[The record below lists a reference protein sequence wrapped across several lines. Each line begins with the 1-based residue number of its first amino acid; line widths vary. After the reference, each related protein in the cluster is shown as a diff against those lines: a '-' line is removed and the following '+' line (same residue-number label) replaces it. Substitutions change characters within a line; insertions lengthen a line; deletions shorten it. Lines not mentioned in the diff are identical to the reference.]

1 MKRLATLSKVD
12 NNKQILLILV
22 NNLKI
27 SSQVKS
33 GNPLVMEYEIPRRPH
48 TVGAL
53 PKVCSQSEL
62 IMTLLQEIENE
73 AKGPVSRP
81 KLPQKNFMKENL
93 KRLRDIQTQAKKKM
107 AEKQPLQ
114 PLKVPN
120 RYRDVQPKILNN
132 VLSKEEKT
140 HSRHLNNVPPKT
152 AGPYRSQPPMSPS
165 LRPKS
170 NQMSVSHHYSS
181 LPDLNHTDTL
191 TDLDNDQHPE
201 TSKDI
206 RIPKSDAESE
216 KSSYLAPSKKKSEV
230 CHRLGHVPNY
240 LTERKKQWE
249 MEKERQMKLR
259 EEASIP
265 QGYTLLP
272 DEERIETLELL
283 KKNQEELIQSLAVL
297 PIRNDTIRLRNYKE
311 ELERQLAKV
320 EEGIKI
326 FSRPKVL
333 IKNDT

>member
-1 MKRLATLSKVD
+1 MRE
-12 NNKQILLILV
+12 
-22 NNLKI
+22 
-27 SSQVKS
+27 SSR
-33 GNPLVMEYEIPRRPH
+33 NCAMECEVPQRPH

-53 PKVCSQSEL
+53 PKVCVQSEL

-73 AKGPVSRP
+73 ARGPILRP
-81 KLPQKNFMKENL
+81 HLPQKNYMKENL
-93 KRLRDIQTQAKKKM
+93 KRLKEIQAQSKKKI
-107 AEKQPLQ
+107 AEKQPLK
-114 PLKVPN
+114 PLRVPN
-120 RYRDVQPKILNN
+120 HYHEVQPKILRN
-132 VLSKEEKT
+132 VPFNQDKGFD
-140 HSRHLNNVPPKT
+140 NPPKT
-152 AGPYRSQPPMSPS
+152 AGPFRSKPPLSPC

-170 NQMSVSHHYSS
+170 ERISTAQQYRS
-181 LPDLNHTDTL
+181 LPDLNNSEGNEQNLDGSDK
-191 TDLDNDQHPE
+191 DLKSPR
-201 TSKDI
+201 SDI
-206 RIPKSDAESE
+206 ESE
-216 KSSYLAPSKKKSEV
+216 KSFHSAIRSKKKSETKTEV
-230 CHRLGHVPNY
+230 RHRLGQIPNY

-249 MEKERQMKLR
+249 MEKERQLKLR

-283 KKNQEELIQSLAVL
+283 KKNQEEIIQSLAAL
-297 PIRNDTIRLRNYKE
+297 PVRNDTVRLRNYKE

>member
-1 MKRLATLSKVD
+1 MGLRAALHEDFSKVD
-12 NNKQILLILV
+12 INKQIDYLDLGKQSQNI
-22 NNLKI
+22 K
-27 SSQVKS
+27 SSQVLKS
-33 GNPLVMEYEIPRRPH
+33 ISNG
-48 TVGAL
+48 
-53 PKVCSQSEL
+53 
-62 IMTLLQEIENE
+62 EIENE

-93 KRLRDIQTQAKKKM
+93 KRLKDIQTQAKKKM

-132 VLSKEEKT
+132 ILSKEEKT
-140 HSRHLNNVPPKT
+140 YNRHLNNVPPKT
-152 AGPYRSQPPMSPS
+152 AGPYRSQPPMSPC

-181 LPDLNHTDTL
+181 LPDLNHTE
-191 TDLDNDQHPE
+191 DNDQHPE

-206 RIPKSDAESE
+206 GTPKSDAESD
-216 KSSYLAPSKKKSEV
+216 KSSCLAPSKKKSEV
-230 CHRLGHVPNY
+230 CHRLGHVR
-240 LTERKKQWE
+240 T
-249 MEKERQMKLR
+249 
-259 EEASIP
+259 
-265 QGYTLLP
+265 
-272 DEERIETLELL
+272 
-283 KKNQEELIQSLAVL
+283 NQEELIQSLAVL

>member
-1 MKRLATLSKVD
+1 
-12 NNKQILLILV
+12 
-22 NNLKI
+22 
-27 SSQVKS
+27 
-33 GNPLVMEYEIPRRPH
+33 MECEVPQRPH

-53 PKVCSQSEL
+53 PKVCVQSEL

-73 AKGPVSRP
+73 ARGPILKP
-81 KLPQKNFMKENL
+81 HLPQKNYMKENL
-93 KRLRDIQTQAKKKM
+93 KRLKDIQAQAKKKN
-107 AEKQPLQ
+107 AEKQPLK
-114 PLKVPN
+114 PLRVPN
-120 RYRDVQPKILNN
+120 HYREVQPKILRN
-132 VLSKEEKT
+132 VP
-140 HSRHLNNVPPKT
+140 LNQDKGIDNPPKT
-152 AGPYRSQPPMSPS
+152 AGPFRNQPPLSPC

-170 NQMSVSHHYSS
+170 ERMSSSQQYRS
-181 LPDLNHTDTL
+181 LPDLNHSEGSEQNLDTL
-191 TDLDNDQHPE
+191 G
-201 TSKDI
+201 KDI
-206 RIPKSDAESE
+206 SPRSDIESE
-216 KSSYLAPSKKKSEV
+216 KSFHSAVCSKKKSETKTEV
-230 CHRLGHVPNY
+230 RHRLGQIPNY

-249 MEKERQMKLR
+249 MEKERQLKLR

-283 KKNQEELIQSLAVL
+283 KKNQDEIIQSLAAL
-297 PIRNDTIRLRNYKE
+297 PVRNDTVRLRNYKE